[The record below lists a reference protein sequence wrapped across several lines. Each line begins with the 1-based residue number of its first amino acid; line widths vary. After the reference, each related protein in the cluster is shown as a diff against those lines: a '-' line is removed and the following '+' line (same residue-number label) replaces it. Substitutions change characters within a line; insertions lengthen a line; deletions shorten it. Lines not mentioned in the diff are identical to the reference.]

1 MANTKSVKI
10 SLNTIDK
17 VKEFS
22 NIIAR
27 QVPDCDLVA
36 ESNRYIIDAK
46 SIMGIF
52 SLDLSKNLNLVIHSE
67 NQAEYDAV
75 VAAIKAFIV

>member
-1 MANTKSVKI
+1 MENKPIKI
-10 SLNTIDK
+10 SLNTIPK

-22 NIIAR
+22 NIMAR
-27 QVPDCDLVA
+27 QIPDCDLIA

-67 NQAEYDAV
+67 NQDEYDAV
-75 VAAIKAFIV
+75 VEAVKAFIV